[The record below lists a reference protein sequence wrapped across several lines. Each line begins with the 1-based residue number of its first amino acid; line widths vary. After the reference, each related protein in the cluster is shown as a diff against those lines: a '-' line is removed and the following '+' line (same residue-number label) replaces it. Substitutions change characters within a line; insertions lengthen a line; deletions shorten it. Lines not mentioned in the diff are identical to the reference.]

1 MLYTHKKNGCGCGKF
16 MELYFDRLGFS
27 KVSPYYE
34 QESRTEVLLKR

>member
-1 MLYTHKKNGCGCGKF
+1 

-34 QESRTEVLLKR
+34 EESRAEVLLKR